1 MPTSGGFNL
10 VGNTAGCGWSSSTG
24 DKLNKNPK
32 LLTLGNYGGPTMT
45 MLPSASSPVVNAV
58 PGGSCPIK
66 SDQRGVKRPQGP
78 KCDMG
83 ADERTSGDK
92 TKAAATAAAPRTA
105 SHSAAGPAGRL
116 TYSRLVAMARS
127 ILGSGTGAL
136 GLGGTSSTAHL
147 LTASELRAVVA
158 LAVAAR

>member
-1 MPTSGGFNL
+1 
-10 VGNTAGCGWSSSTG
+10 
-24 DKLNKNPK
+24 
-32 LLTLGNYGGPTMT
+32 MT